1 MTKTQLVYGLNSIAR
16 ENKIATMLIP
26 NSDTAVII
34 EGIANGNSKLEKID
48 QEVNLTIY
56 RIAPGCPCCTGSL
69 TMRVTL
75 NRLLR
80 KPPHYLYISLAS
92 NEHLTSIREFLQAPQ
107 YKNLLTLQEEC
118 NCDNSD

>member
-1 MTKTQLVYGLNSIAR
+1 MTKTHLVYGRNSIAR
-16 ENKIATMLIP
+16 ENAIAAMLVP
-26 NSDTAVII
+26 NSPSAVII
-34 EGIANGNSKLEKID
+34 EGIANGTSKLEEIN
-48 QEVNLTIY
+48 QATNLAIH

-80 KPPHYLYISLAS
+80 KSPEYLYISLAS

-107 YKNLLTLQEEC
+107 YKDLLTLQEEC